1 MTRLHYQE
9 ELRRLQEAVLDELDA
24 VEQQLA
30 LVLEALPTADRAAAE
45 RVVRRDEEVDRR
57 YAAVQTDLMAVIARQ
72 APVAGDLRL
81 VTALLHISRMVERIG
96 DQCVNVAKLATVA
109 GPPPAGTEGLADC
122 VLEMGRQALEAVRGA
137 AAALRER
144 DAGLTDAL
152 GERDQDV
159 NELNRTCF
167 NWAIELGSEESA
179 RAWATGMI
187 LVARAFERIGD
198 NAVDIGAHLR
208 FAATGAFE
216 VAPPPAD
223 VTG

>member
-9 ELRRLQEAVLDELDA
+9 ELRRLQHAVLEELDA

-30 LVLEALPTADRAAAE
+30 LVLEALPTADRAVAE
-45 RVVRRDEEVDRR
+45 RVVRRDEDVDRR

-109 GPPPAGTEGLADC
+109 GPPPAGTEGLAGC

-137 AAALRER
+137 AAALREH
-144 DAGLTDAL
+144 DVGLTDAL
-152 GERDQDV
+152 ADRDQDV

-179 RAWATGMI
+179 RAWATSMI

-198 NAVDIGAHLR
+198 NAVDIGAHVR
-208 FAATGAFE
+208 FAVTGAFE
-216 VAPPPAD
+216 VAPPPAE

>member
-9 ELRRLQEAVLDELDA
+9 ELRRLQLGVLDELDA
-24 VEQQLA
+24 VEQQLS
-30 LVLEALPTADRAAAE
+30 LVLQLLPTADRAAAE
-45 RVVRRDEEVDRR
+45 QVVRRDEDVDRR
-57 YAAVQTDLMAVIARQ
+57 YAALQTDLMAVIARQ

-122 VLEMGRQALEAVRGA
+122 VVEMGRQTLVAVRGA
-137 AAALRER
+137 AAAMRER
-144 DAGLTDAL
+144 DVGLTDAL
-152 GERDQDV
+152 AERDQEV

-167 NWAIELGSEESA
+167 NRAIELGSEQSA

-208 FAATGAFE
+208 FAATGDFE
-216 VAPPPAD
+216 GRPAAAE